1 MEYKK
6 DDLIDMLA
14 TGKVSRRRFQT
25 YLASLG
31 VAAVTLPMLP
41 RSARAAA
48 EDHPNIFTWE
58 GWDAQGHHLEYHNKY
73 GEYPN
78 FSIFGD
84 EEEAFAKIR
93 AGAQFDVTHPCSYKV
108 EIWRDAGILQP
119 IDTSRLSHWDEII
132 PSLKEI
138 PGMTTENGDVYFVA
152 ADWGLTSVLYRPDLV
167 DPKYQEEETWG
178 ILWDERYKGRLSM
191 SDSLI
196 DGVMVAAIYGGAKDP
211 FNMTPDEV
219 EVTRELL
226 RKQLPLLRYWW
237 TSPTD
242 LENSMAAGELVA
254 TSSWN
259 DAFTALKLEGVNVKY
274 MTPKEGAMTWV
285 CGFCLMSAADPEK
298 LEKSYDAIDAFLSP
312 DSGVLSILD
321 EGYGHSNM
329 HAYELVPEQYLDRAR
344 AVQQSRGDTERGHL
358 PGADRQRGGSSG
370 DVRRGQGWT
379 VRTPIDACGCR
390 VLQPVPGHPARA
402 GCPGGVRSWRE
413 MAQSS
418 VGRIGRM
425 RNPTRP
431 PASEASLHVGLRFA
445 SPTCG
450 GTVPAGSK
458 SLLRGDFGAG
468 AGTRRN
474 GRHSPAPAPGGRSSA
489 VVPSDA
495 AVPRPADPESG
506 WFLARTAP
514 QRRRR

>member
-1 MEYKK
+1 MEYRK

-14 TGKVSRRRFQT
+14 TGKMSRRKFQSV
-25 YLASLG
+25 LASLG
-31 VAAVTLPMLP
+31 VATVTMPMWP

-48 EDHPNIFTWE
+48 EDHPNVFTWE
-58 GWDAQGHHLEYHNKY
+58 GWDSQSHHEEYFRKH

-119 IDTSRLSHWDEII
+119 IDVSRLGHWGDII

-138 PGMTTENGDVYFVA
+138 PGMTTENGDIWFVA

-167 DPKYQEEETWG
+167 DPEYQEEETWG

-211 FNMTPDEV
+211 FNMTEDEV

-226 RKQLPLLRYWW
+226 RKQLPLLRYYW

-259 DAFTALKLEGVNVKY
+259 DAFTALKAEGVDVKY

-285 CGFCLMSAADPEK
+285 CGFCLMADADPAK
-298 LEKSYDAIDAFLSP
+298 IEKSYDVIDAFLSP
-312 DSGVLSILD
+312 ESGVVSILE
-321 EGYGHSNM
+321 EGYGHSNQN
-329 HAYELVPEQYLDRAR
+329 AFGLVTDEQL
-344 AVQQSRGDTERGHL
+344 GERGL
-358 PGADRQRGGSSG
+358 SANPEEILSAGIFQ
-370 DVRRGQGWT
+370 V
-379 VRTPIDACGCR
+379 PIGNEP
-390 VLQPVPGHPARA
+390 VLQAMFEEVKA
-402 GCPGGVRSWRE
+402 G
-413 MAQSS
+413 
-418 VGRIGRM
+418 
-425 RNPTRP
+425 
-431 PASEASLHVGLRFA
+431 L
-445 SPTCG
+445 
-450 GTVPAGSK
+450 
-458 SLLRGDFGAG
+458 
-468 AGTRRN
+468 
-474 GRHSPAPAPGGRSSA
+474 
-489 VVPSDA
+489 
-495 AVPRPADPESG
+495 
-506 WFLARTAP
+506 
-514 QRRRR
+514 